1 MLDLSDLSKAI
12 SSALG
17 AVAPSI
23 VAVGSKGRRC
33 SGFVWRPGLVV
44 TADEA
49 LADDGRIEVK
59 WHGGE
64 IVEAQLA
71 GRDAATDVALLRVPG
86 AAAPAARLEA
96 RTPAVGSVVLAA
108 GAGLEG
114 QVAAMGIVAATAG
127 AWRSMRGG
135 QIDARIELD
144 LRLRSIAQGGLVLDD
159 TGTAFGMSV
168 LGPRRRAI
176 VIPAATI
183 ERVAARLETHG
194 RIGRGYLG
202 LGLQPVDVTGLG
214 GPGAIVVSVDPRGPA
229 SSCGVLQGDVIVG
242 WNGAPIRRLQHL
254 LRSLGPDTVGTKIEL
269 SLQRAGQ
276 PHRVTVEVAERPE

>member
-12 SSALG
+12 STALG

-23 VAVGSKGRRC
+23 VAVGSKGHRC
-33 SGFVWRPGLVV
+33 SGFVWRPGLIV

-71 GRDAATDVALLRVPG
+71 GRDAATDVALLRVPNAG
-86 AAAPAARLEA
+86 VPAARLVA
-96 RTPAVGSVVLAA
+96 HTPAVGSVVLAA

-114 QVAAMGIVAATAG
+114 PVAAMGIVAAASG

-135 QIDARIELD
+135 QIDARVELD
-144 LRLRSIAQGGLVLDD
+144 LQLRSSAQGGLVLDD
-159 TGTAFGMSV
+159 TGTAFGMTV
-168 LGPRRRAI
+168 LGPRRRTI
-176 VIPAATI
+176 VIPAATV

-202 LGLQPVDVTGLG
+202 LGLQPVDVAGQG

-229 SSCGVLQGDVIVG
+229 SSSGVLQGDVIVG
-242 WNGAPIRRLQHL
+242 WNGAPVRRLQHL
-254 LRSLGPDTVGTKIEL
+254 QRSLGPDTVGTKIEL
-269 SLQRAGQ
+269 ALQRAGQ
-276 PHRVTVEVAERPE
+276 PHLVTVEVAERPA